1 MHLISHF
8 FNLWGKLMFLKKL
21 WNTKK
26 HCETLKFVIKQVTV
40 ISINYAYV
48 EISDAFLFLS
58 VVDSPFA
65 TQTSDFGECS
75 WSSV

>member
-26 HCETLKFVIKQVTV
+26 HCETLKFVIKQVIV
-40 ISINYAYV
+40 ISINYADL
-48 EISDAFLFLS
+48 EISDAFLFFS
-58 VVDSPFA
+58 VVDSTFA
-65 TQTSDFGECS
+65 TQTSNFSQCS